1 MLVVRSYSTSIL
13 SASYST
19 YLLIL
24 VFNLSSQSRIQPR
37 IQSIF
42 SASYSIYLLS
52 LVFNLSPQP
61 RIHSIF
67 STSSSIYLPSL
78 VFNLSSQP
86 LVQSIFP
93 ASYSTSRM
101 SFVYVFSNVSLGVS
115 SSVVTIGI
123 KVWAKNLNK
132 RDRSGYK
139 LFIVGLYISN
149 FC

>member
-1 MLVVRSYSTSIL
+1 MVRARGEIIFNLYLVS
-13 SASYST
+13 
-19 YLLIL
+19 L
-24 VFNLSSQSRIQPR
+24 VFNLSSHPR
-37 IQSIF
+37 VQSIF
-42 SASYSIYLLS
+42 SVSYSTSSIYLLS